1 MEESLRHDYEE
12 LVKLLKVRLETIADT
27 DFRDRDPEGHLERL
41 KTVSEAINSRQ
52 KELDGRIPPRLD
64 HFLSGCS
71 YQKALAFVESEL
83 NG

>member
-1 MEESLRHDYEE
+1 MDESLRPDYEE
-12 LVKLLKVRLETIADT
+12 LVKLLKARLETISDT

-41 KTVSEAINSRQ
+41 KTVSEVIFSKHKALEGQ
-52 KELDGRIPPRLD
+52 IPSRLD

-71 YQKALAFVESEL
+71 YQKTLVFLETEL